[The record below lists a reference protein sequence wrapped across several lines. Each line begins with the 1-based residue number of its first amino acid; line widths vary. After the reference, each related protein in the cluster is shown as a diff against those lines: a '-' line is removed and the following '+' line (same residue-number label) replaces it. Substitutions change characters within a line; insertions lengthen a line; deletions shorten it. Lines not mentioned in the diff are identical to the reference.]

1 MYVVGGSDDTS
12 RLHSVERYDIS
23 RDQWSPVPPM
33 STARNGVG
41 VTAVG
46 GKYLYLNIVLM
57 LPTVTNNGLLSILY
71 SNKLILQYLKTRCTL
86 QILYLN
92 HYL

>member
-1 MYVVGGSDDTS
+1 MLNVLIVFFRWGADCAGLDGHVYVVGGSDDTS

-46 GKYLYLNIVLM
+46 GKISYVFVVYMYWWL
-57 LPTVTNNGLLSILY
+57 TKAHSDASI
-71 SNKLILQYLKTRCTL
+71 
-86 QILYLN
+86 
-92 HYL
+92 